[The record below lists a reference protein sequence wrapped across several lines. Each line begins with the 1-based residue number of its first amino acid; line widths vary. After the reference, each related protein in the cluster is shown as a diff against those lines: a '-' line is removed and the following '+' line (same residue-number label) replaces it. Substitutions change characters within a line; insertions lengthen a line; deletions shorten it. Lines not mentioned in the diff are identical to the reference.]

1 MRAHFKLI
9 IFIFPLLFIA
19 DFSAKAQQVPL
30 LDQYYI
36 NPVVYNPAASG
47 ATGLFNAYLLRNQK
61 FMDFDGGQVTHIFTA
76 DAALNEG
83 KYGVGFNLTND
94 DVGIFNNTQAMLSYS
109 YRLKIADQ
117 HNIRFGVS
125 AGISDFRMNTSQIVA
140 NSNDPYLIS
149 SNFKN
154 SEFMANVGVYYK
166 YKNLLFGLTI
176 PQLLNNSV
184 SNTIDGKQSTYNLNR
199 QVLVNSGYKFP
210 IESIKDLSISPY
222 VMLRYANAIPF
233 QYDLNLIADLKD
245 KGWFA
250 VNYRDNFSVGL
261 NLGVTVLKN
270 FTIGYSYDIGIKKTG
285 RYASN
290 NHEFLIGYRLPL
302 SANKKKDRILDND
315 NSILKTLLAEKYK
328 KIDYLRKV
336 LEEMENKDKQ
346 SDADRDGVADD
357 IDECPNTPSYYIV
370 NETGC
375 PVDSDGDGIVD
386 SEDLCPEIPGSYENK
401 GCPEQKEEKIEMEE
415 RLENIYFS
423 FGNYT
428 LTEYSR
434 RKLETLISILKKNT
448 NYMLKMHGHTDDIG
462 SNRSN
467 IELAHKRLITV
478 KNYLAL
484 NGIPTNQIIVV
495 PHGESM
501 PVVANTDSKSRANNR
516 RVSFEIYNY
525 Q

>member
-1 MRAHFKLI
+1 MRASLKLI
-9 IFIFPLLFIA
+9 ISIFTLLFIA
-19 DFSAKAQQVPL
+19 DFSANAQQVPL

-47 ATGLFNAYLLRNQK
+47 ATGLFNAYLMRNQK
-61 FMDFDGGQVTHIFTA
+61 FMDFDGGQVTHVFTA
-76 DAALNEG
+76 DAALNDG
-83 KYGVGFNLTND
+83 KFGIGLNLTND
-94 DVGIFNNTQAMLSYS
+94 DVGIFNSTQALLSYA

-125 AGISDFRMNTSQIVA
+125 AGISDFRTNMSQIVA
-140 NSNDPYLIS
+140 NSNDPYLINS
-149 SNFKN
+149 SFKN
-154 SEFMANVGVYYK
+154 SEFMANLGVYYT
-166 YKNLLFGLTI
+166 YKNLLVGVTI

-184 SNTIDGKQSTYNLNR
+184 SLSNNEKQSTYKLNR
-199 QVLVNSGYKFP
+199 QVLVSSGYKFP
-210 IESIKDLSISPY
+210 IKNVKDLSISPF

-233 QYDLNLIADLKD
+233 QYDLNLIADLKN

-261 NLGVTVLKN
+261 NLGVNVLKN

-328 KIDYLRKV
+328 KIDYLRKA
-336 LEEMENKDKQ
+336 LEEMEKRDKQ
-346 SDADRDGVADD
+346 SDSDRDGVPDD
-357 IDECPNTPSYYIV
+357 VDECPNTPSYYIV
-370 NETGC
+370 DETGC
-375 PVDSDGDGIVD
+375 PVDSDKDGIVD

-401 GCPEQKEEKIEMEE
+401 GCPEQKEEKIKMEE

-434 RKLETLISILKKNT
+434 RKLETLVRILKKNKQYT
-448 NYMLKMHGHTDDIG
+448 LKMHGHTDDIG
-462 SNRSN
+462 SNSSN
-467 IELAHKRLITV
+467 IELAHKRLVTV
-478 KNYLAL
+478 KNYLVL
-484 NGIPTNQIIVV
+484 NGIPSNQIIVV

-501 PVVANTDSKSRANNR
+501 PVVANKDSKSRANNR
-516 RVSFEIYNY
+516 RVSFEVYNY